1 MNMAGDIRVRTDR
14 RHRTLYNDFRNF
26 VAKDMHEMFFLCA
39 CLGYREGKRKPLG
52 RDGDDRFW
60 SSTITPEEYASFY
73 AMVIESK
80 DMDFS
85 TIADDKSVVAV
96 MEEYANGG
104 MQILL
109 EDLLADYTMAR
120 GEDLRLDPSCSK
132 ELPKV
137 LLAYVYE
144 KASQ

>member
-14 RHRTLYNDFRNF
+14 RHSTLYNDFRNF
-26 VAKDMHEMFFLCA
+26 VAKETHEMFFLCA
-39 CLGYREGKRKPLG
+39 CLGYCEGKRKPLG

-60 SSTITPEEYASFY
+60 SSTIIPEEYASFY
-73 AMVIESK
+73 AMVIESN

-85 TIADDKSVVAV
+85 TIADDKSVVVA
-96 MEEYANGG
+96 MEEYANAG

-109 EDLLADYTMAR
+109 EDLLADYTLDR

>member
-109 EDLLADYTMAR
+109 EDLLVDYTMAR
-120 GEDLRLDPSCSK
+120 GDDLRLDPSCSK

>member
-14 RHRTLYNDFRNF
+14 RHRTLYNDLRNF
-26 VAKDMHEMFFLCA
+26 VAKDMHEIFFLCA
-39 CLGYREGKRKPLG
+39 CLGFRVGKRKPLG

-73 AMVIESK
+73 AMVIESS
-80 DMDFS
+80 DMNFS
-85 TIADDKSVVAV
+85 AIADDKSVIAA
-96 MEEYANGG
+96 MEEYANAG

-109 EDLLADYTMAR
+109 EDVLADYTLDR
-120 GEDLRLDPSCSK
+120 GDDLRLDGSCSK

-144 KASQ
+144 KASE

>member
-1 MNMAGDIRVRTDR
+1 MNMAGDIRVRSDR
-14 RHRTLYNDFRNF
+14 RYKSLYNDLRNF
-26 VAKDMHEMFFLCA
+26 VVKDMHEIFFLCA

-73 AMVIESK
+73 AIMIESRE
-80 DMDFS
+80 MDFS
-85 TIADDKSVVAV
+85 AIADDKEVILA
-96 MEEYANGG
+96 MEEYANAG

-109 EDLLADYTMAR
+109 ENVLKDYTFNR
-120 GEDLRLDPSCSK
+120 NEDLRLDSSCSK

-137 LLAYVYE
+137 FLAFLYDKSSE
-144 KASQ
+144 

>member
-14 RHRTLYNDFRNF
+14 HHRTLYNDLRNF
-26 VAKDMHEMFFLCA
+26 VAKDMHEIFFLCA
-39 CLGYREGKRKPLG
+39 CLGFRVGKRKPLG

-73 AMVIESK
+73 AMVIESS
-80 DMDFS
+80 DMNFS
-85 TIADDKSVVAV
+85 AIADDKSVIAA
-96 MEEYANGG
+96 MEEYANAG

-109 EDLLADYTMAR
+109 ENVLSGYTLDRGDDLH
-120 GEDLRLDPSCSK
+120 LDGSCSK

-144 KASQ
+144 KASE

>member
-14 RHRTLYNDFRNF
+14 HHRTLYNDFRNF
-26 VAKDMHEMFFLCA
+26 AAKEMHEMFFLCA
-39 CLGYREGKRKPLG
+39 CLGYREGKRKPFG

-73 AMVIESK
+73 AMVIESN

-96 MEEYANGG
+96 MEEYANAG

-109 EDLLADYTMAR
+109 KDLLVDYTLER

>member
-14 RHRTLYNDFRNF
+14 HHRALYNDLRNF
-26 VAKDMHEMFFLCA
+26 VAKDMHEIFFICA

-52 RDGDDRFW
+52 RDADDRFW

-73 AMVIESK
+73 GMIIEAS
-80 DMDFS
+80 DMNFS
-85 TIADDKSVVAV
+85 AISDDKSVIAV
-96 MEEYANGG
+96 MEEFANAG

-109 EDLLADYTMAR
+109 EGVLADYTLDR
-120 GEDLRLDPSCSK
+120 GDDLRLDPSCSK

-144 KASQ
+144 KAGE

>member
-1 MNMAGDIRVRTDR
+1 M
-14 RHRTLYNDFRNF
+14 
-26 VAKDMHEMFFLCA
+26 
-39 CLGYREGKRKPLG
+39 
-52 RDGDDRFW
+52 

-73 AMVIESK
+73 AMVIESN

-96 MEEYANGG
+96 MEEYANAG

-109 EDLLADYTMAR
+109 EDLLADYTLDR
-120 GEDLRLDPSCSK
+120 NEDLRLDPSCSK

>member
-1 MNMAGDIRVRTDR
+1 MNLSGDIRVRTDR

-26 VAKDMHEMFFLCA
+26 VVKDMHEMFFLCA
-39 CLGYREGKRKPLG
+39 CLGYRQGERKPLG

-60 SSTITPEEYASFY
+60 SGTFTQEEWASFY
-73 AMVIESK
+73 AIMIEAN

-85 TIADDKSVVAV
+85 AIADDKKVIEA
-96 MEEYANGG
+96 MEEYANAG

-109 EDLLADYTMAR
+109 KEVLADYVLIR
-120 GEDLRLDPSCSK
+120 GEDTRLDPSCSK

-137 LLAYVYE
+137 LLAYVNE
-144 KASQ
+144 KASE

>member
-14 RHRTLYNDFRNF
+14 RYKTLYNDFRNF
-26 VAKDMHEMFFLCA
+26 VVKDMHEMFFLCA
-39 CLGYREGKRKPLG
+39 CLGYNEGKQKPLG

-85 TIADDKSVVAV
+85 TIADDKSVVAA
-96 MEEYANGG
+96 MEEYANAGV
-104 MQILL
+104 QILL
-109 EDLLADYTMAR
+109 EDLLEDYTMTR
-120 GEDLRLDPSCSK
+120 GEDVRLDPSCSK
-132 ELPKV
+132 ELSKV
-137 LLAYVYE
+137 LLAYVNE

>member
-14 RHRTLYNDFRNF
+14 HYRTLYNDFRNF
-26 VAKDMHEMFFLCA
+26 VAKDMHEVFFLCA
-39 CLGYREGKRKPLG
+39 CLGYRAGKRKPLG
-52 RDGDDRFW
+52 REGDDRFW

-73 AMVIESK
+73 AILIESRN
-80 DMDFS
+80 MDFS
-85 TIADDKSVVAV
+85 AIADDKTVIAT
-96 MEEYANGG
+96 MEEYANAG

-109 EDLLADYTMAR
+109 EEVLADFTLDR

-137 LLAYVYE
+137 LLAYVCG
-144 KASQ
+144 KACE

>member
-14 RHRTLYNDFRNF
+14 HHRGLYNDFRNF

-39 CLGYREGKRKPLG
+39 CLGYRADKRKPLG

-73 AMVIESK
+73 AMVTEANK
-80 DMDFS
+80 MDFS
-85 TIADDKSVVAV
+85 AIAEDKKVVAT
-96 MEEYANGG
+96 MEEYANAG
-104 MQILL
+104 MDILMRDVL
-109 EDLLADYTMAR
+109 SDYTLER
-120 GEDLRLDPSCSK
+120 GEDLRLDPSCSD

-144 KASQ
+144 KAGE